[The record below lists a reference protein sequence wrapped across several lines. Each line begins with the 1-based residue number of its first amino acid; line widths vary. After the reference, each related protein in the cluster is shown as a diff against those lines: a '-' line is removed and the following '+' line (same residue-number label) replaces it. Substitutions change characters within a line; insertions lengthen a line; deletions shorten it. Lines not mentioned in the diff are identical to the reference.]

1 MKRSFRLRVFLAN
14 LTCVLI
20 FIFASR
26 VAVHNTV
33 SEPLLNYFSETL
45 AHHLVREIENAKD
58 HMDAATTAAH
68 LEMSFDDIRP
78 GELVVTLPSQS
89 ASPSPLTAHLLKAI
103 HAPELI
109 WTPLQNQNADRT
121 VEMTQLTDDGVLWKV
136 LRAQSHSNGW
146 VYVAVQRAVMM
157 RSFDE
162 VLKVRDAVFVVL
174 IPLLMIFVLVITI
187 AMSYAALNPIVHLQK
202 SFTQIQIH
210 KNDTHI
216 SETKNYKEFEDFI
229 HYFNALID
237 RLRASYAQA
246 ARFSS
251 DAAHELRTPLTIIR
265 GHLHKMVNQFPD
277 GSETQVELS
286 LVAEEVERLISIS
299 NKLLMLSQAD
309 AGRINLTQQEIN
321 FNDFLGQM
329 LDDLKTFNP
338 DLVFS
343 KNIQP
348 GLRIQGDPDLMMQLM
363 MNLFGNA
370 IKYNYPQ
377 GRIEVKAHTVSNELI
392 FSISNTTH
400 LIMAGLDERVFE
412 RFYRHREA
420 INHQVSEAT
429 GAGLGLSLCREIVMA
444 HGGRIR
450 LLKDGDQWVT
460 FECALPLS

>member
-20 FIFASR
+20 FILASR
-26 VAVHNTV
+26 VAVHNTLN
-33 SEPLLNYFSETL
+33 EPLLNYFSETL
-45 AHHLVREIENAKD
+45 AHHLVREIDHAKD

-68 LEMSFDDIRP
+68 LEMSFDDIQT
-78 GELVVTLPSQS
+78 GELLVALPTQS
-89 ASPSPLTAHLLKAI
+89 ASLSPVMAHLMQTI
-103 HAPELI
+103 HASELS
-109 WTPLQNQNADRT
+109 WKPLQNQNADRT
-121 VEMTQLTDDGVLWKV
+121 VELTQLTDDGVVWKV
-136 LRAQSHSNGW
+136 LRAQSRSDGW
-146 VYVAVQRAVMM
+146 VYVAVQRAVLM

-162 VLKVRDAVFVVL
+162 VLKVRDAVSVVL

-187 AMSYAALNPIVHLQK
+187 AMSYAVLNPIVHLQK

-216 SETKNYKEFEDFI
+216 SEAKHYKEFEEFI

-237 RLRASYAQA
+237 RLRDSYAQA

-265 GHLHKMVNQFPD
+265 GHLHKMVNQVPD
-277 GSETQVELS
+277 GSEIQVELS

-309 AGRINLTQQEIN
+309 AGRINLSQQEIN
-321 FNDFLGQM
+321 FSDLLGQM
-329 LDDLKTFNP
+329 IDDLKAFNP
-338 DLVFS
+338 DLIFS
-343 KNIQP
+343 KTIQY

-370 IKYNYPQ
+370 IKYNYPK
-377 GRIEVKAHTVSNELI
+377 GRIEVKAHTVNNELI

-420 INHQVSEAT
+420 SGHQVSEAT
-429 GAGLGLSLCREIVMA
+429 GTGLGLSLCREIVVA

-450 LLKDGDQWVT
+450 LVTDDEWVT